1 MQLYSKIAAF
11 DTDSEALIIDSLVAE
26 LNTKYG
32 TNLATGISYDRG
44 SVAEPPDAEYEN
56 ALFSGLDTLRRIIK
70 DALFVSNVRDVTV
83 LNTTQLCVT
92 LDGARNTS
100 TDIREALAIMCG
112 DDPVHP
118 SRDCYQALAEHLQST
133 LKQQQHG
140 SASTS
145 ASVERPLKRPRWLEA
160 DSANTVAPRDSAGGR
175 GRGNSNRSRGQRG
188 GRRPRGF
195 RGRY

>member
-1 MQLYSKIAAF
+1 MFSKSVKACSPLFGINTQAKKLILSPLLRYWHARCCTE
-11 DTDSEALIIDSLVAE
+11 TDHVA
-26 LNTKYG
+26 
-32 TNLATGISYDRG
+32 NLD
-44 SVAEPPDAEYEN
+44 EPEYEN

-100 TDIREALAIMCG
+100 TDIREALAIMWG